1 MKKIIRSIKDILTSI
16 HQGKRGLIALCCLAA
31 VGSGVAA
38 SLSVWANAKVL
49 DLGIAVA
56 QKNMSFGAYII
67 YLGLF
72 CFCLLVPQMVNILL
86 QSYIEPTSALI
97 LRTSFKGK
105 MLQKLKRMKYEHF
118 ESEESVEIIN
128 KAYSRAEEATLH
140 IFPNY
145 FFRFISS
152 LLAVMGT
159 LYIFAVVR
167 WWLVPAILLPFSLDT
182 WLTAK
187 NCFNIYD
194 EMEGYWEKEHR
205 YAVLGNML
213 KTREHVRENKLFD
226 AAGYLIKIY
235 RERLHARNREF
246 EHFYF
251 KNLRHH
257 FWQQNIGRIS
267 QLFNALLLL
276 MIYWQGGME
285 VGQLVSMT
293 LAVFTTLGA
302 ALEGCGSVF
311 KSMGYQVKFYDYYG
325 RYFELSED
333 VCGEVDDVPKH
344 ASIEFCDVSF
354 AYPGS
359 DRQVLSHLSFSIKA
373 GERIAI
379 VGKNGEGK
387 TTLIK
392 LLLGLYQPDE
402 GEIRIGGIPLTAYS
416 HAAKEKLFAMVF
428 QDFTKY
434 DITLQENVGVGD
446 IAGLQDLGRL
456 TTAMCKAK
464 VESLVTELP
473 DGIQTLLGRSFSGS
487 VDLSGGQWQRV
498 AIARA
503 FMGDKPVM
511 ILDEPTSQ
519 LDPMAESEIYSD
531 FAAMVEGKTAI
542 LITHRLGATTI
553 TDRILVLE
561 QGRITQSGTHA
572 ALLQEPG
579 LYAQMFGAQKQW
591 YTQSATPSEHIQD
604 AVPGAGTE
612 SEYTDE

>member
-1 MKKIIRSIKDILTSI
+1 MNKVIRSIKDVLVSI
-16 HQGKRGLIALCCLAA
+16 HQGRRGLIVLCCLAA
-31 VGSGVAA
+31 AVSGVAA
-38 SLSVWANAKVL
+38 PVFVWANAKVL

-56 QKNMSFGAYII
+56 QKNMTFGAYAV

-72 CFCLLVPQMVNILL
+72 CICLLLPQLVNILL
-86 QSYIEPTSALI
+86 QSYIEPASALI
-97 LRTSFKGK
+97 LRTSYKGK
-105 MLQKLKRMKYEHF
+105 MLQKLKRMRYEHL
-118 ESEESVEIIN
+118 ESDGSVEVIS
-128 KAYSRAEEATLH
+128 KAYSRAEEAALH
-140 IFPNY
+140 IFPSY
-145 FFRFISS
+145 FFRLISS
-152 LLAVMGT
+152 LLAMAGT
-159 LYIFAVVR
+159 LYIFAAVR
-167 WWLVPAILLPFSLDT
+167 WWLLPAILLPFLLDT
-182 WLTAK
+182 WLSAK
-187 NCFNIYD
+187 NRFNIYD

-213 KTREHVRENKLFD
+213 KTREYVRENSLFG
-226 AAGYLIKIY
+226 AAGYLIKTY
-235 RERLHARNREF
+235 RARMHARNREF
-246 EHFYF
+246 ERFYL
-251 KNLRHH
+251 KNLGHH
-257 FWQQNIGRIS
+257 FWQQNVARLS
-267 QLFNALLLL
+267 QLFNVLLLL
-276 MIYWQGGME
+276 LIYLRGGLE

-311 KSMGYQVKFYDYYG
+311 KSMGYQVKFYEYYD
-325 RYFELSED
+325 RYFALSED
-333 VCGEVDDVPKH
+333 ECGEVDDVPEH
-344 ASIEFCDVSF
+344 ASVEFCDVSF

-359 DRQVLSHLSFSIKA
+359 NRRVLSHLSFCIKA

-402 GEIRIGGIPLTAYS
+402 GEIRVGGIPLTAYS
-416 HAAKEKLFAMVF
+416 RAAREKLFSPVF

-446 IAGLQDLGRL
+446 IAGLQDTERL
-456 TTAMCKAK
+456 EAAMRKAK
-464 VESLVTELP
+464 ADTLAETLP
-473 DGIQTLLGRSFSGS
+473 DGLHTLLGRSFAGG

-503 FMGDKPVM
+503 FMGGRPVM

-542 LITHRLGATTI
+542 FITHRLGATTI

-561 QGRITQSGTHA
+561 QGQITQVGTHA
-572 ALLQEPG
+572 SLLQQPG
-579 LYAQMFGAQKQW
+579 LYAQMFEAQKQW
-591 YTQSATPSEHIQD
+591 YAQSAASVEQTED
-604 AVPGAGTE
+604 ANLGARTE
-612 SEYTDE
+612 SVCGDE